1 MDIGCIMIVTPAQ
14 TEIDVKTSIK
24 EKQRGIEV
32 KNERI

>member
-24 EKQRGIEV
+24 EKE
-32 KNERI
+32 KSE

>member
-24 EKQRGIEV
+24 EKA
-32 KNERI
+32 ERN

>member
-24 EKQRGIEV
+24 EKA
-32 KNERI
+32 ERD